1 MILSNAHNVCQ
12 KLNENAAYAF
22 LFDPASA
29 KSKKRVN
36 VFLEEFTKK
45 HALEAATVAP
55 GTWSFSHKKYGHF
68 NDGVIEL
75 DANDTKPVFV
85 FRDVSEAKITDN
97 SPDFDNDLRAAKK
110 IINDT
115 RIEYVNKLKTVIT
128 TAKESI
134 EDLSH
139 NFQNKSEKNQC
150 VLDLDKELLDLQ
162 KKYHITMDRLL
173 EIKGSVEKNNKSL
186 KASAEMSL
194 ASLKQSIE
202 NAETKIDAKY

>member
-29 KSKKRVN
+29 KSKKRIN

-45 HALEAATVAP
+45 HSLESATVAP

-68 NDGVIEL
+68 SDGVIEL
-75 DANDTKPVFV
+75 DVNDTKPVFI
-85 FRDVSEAKITDN
+85 FRDVSEAKITDS
-97 SPDFDNDLRAAKK
+97 SPDLDDDLRAAKN
-110 IINDT
+110 IINDA

-128 TAKESI
+128 IVKESI

-139 NFQNKSEKNQC
+139 NFQNKSESD
-150 VLDLDKELLDLQ
+150 LDLDKELLDLQ
-162 KKYHITMDRLL
+162 KKYHITIDRLL
-173 EIKGSVEKNNKSL
+173 EIQGSVEKNNKNL

-202 NAETKIDAKY
+202 NTETKIDAKS